1 MAVLDKSE
9 EVPFQ
14 LKIESY
20 LRSLENICDSGQGK
34 RAEKARLLH
43 DKYTMGNRPDQH
55 IAKGWEEER
64 KLKLNNVPS
73 INIQNSS
80 IDSTISGTLTMAA
93 LHPIVSERSD
103 EQAILLDSSSEYIHS
118 GGSEEG
124 DELDFSPVGRKKP
137 KKAKLKS
144 NELPSSP
151 SPQFPGQYYVRE
163 KTTRPLEAEDDYDR
177 FYKRQRGQEDPI
189 EIDEE
194 ERMLKGYHQ
203 GGNTSPP
210 SQPSCA
216 KETTLQRNGEWI
228 IGTNKVNVRD
238 LLTLWQNEKKR
249 PHNDDIKE
257 LIVKIVKEP
266 DFQKA
271 VENNFLSTR
280 DDDRKKFTWDFAYQL
295 ANSFERGNDLNE
307 NLSERIGEISLFAS
321 AEDYDLTKN
330 DEDRSSGRKIDI
342 VWTTLP
348 KLEFAIGE
356 VICPPSQRQHPHFF
370 GDKLKI
376 AKMLK
381 VMLNRIIRIYGCIGE
396 SLSLLKLYGL
406 QISVSIFNIDGSLLF
421 LLLCFYACFVINS
434 NGYRSYCI
442 CLRDDCAI

>member
-1 MAVLDKSE
+1 
-9 EVPFQ
+9 
-14 LKIESY
+14 
-20 LRSLENICDSGQGK
+20 
-34 RAEKARLLH
+34 
-43 DKYTMGNRPDQH
+43 MGNRPDQH
-55 IAKGWEEER
+55 IAKGWEEELNGL
-64 KLKLNNVPS
+64 LKEIECS
-73 INIQNSS
+73 
-80 IDSTISGTLTMAA
+80 
-93 LHPIVSERSD
+93 PIVSERSD

-249 PHNDDIKE
+249 PHNDLAYYDI
-257 LIVKIVKEP
+257 IDVTPGTNSDFVKKRSKDE
-266 DFQKA
+266 
-271 VENNFLSTR
+271 
-280 DDDRKKFTWDFAYQL
+280 
-295 ANSFERGNDLNE
+295 FEEMMKYEVFRGDNQ
-307 NLSERIGEISLFAS
+307 S
-321 AEDYDLTKN
+321 
-330 DEDRSSGRKIDI
+330 
-342 VWTTLP
+342 
-348 KLEFAIGE
+348 
-356 VICPPSQRQHPHFF
+356 
-370 GDKLKI
+370 
-376 AKMLK
+376 
-381 VMLNRIIRIYGCIGE
+381 
-396 SLSLLKLYGL
+396 
-406 QISVSIFNIDGSLLF
+406 
-421 LLLCFYACFVINS
+421 
-434 NGYRSYCI
+434 
-442 CLRDDCAI
+442 